1 MFCKPVTMRM
11 LADELGLSLSAVSKA
26 LNDYPD
32 IGQETKALV
41 LSKAAEMGYTPNL
54 LARNLAKKTSSFVG
68 VVIRDVNSIY
78 GEMFKSLN
86 EVARRY
92 DLHLIL
98 YDTDNDPAVEKWC
111 IQNLIDSMAMGIVV
125 TPVSEDVSGILESTR
140 DRVPVVFLGGRV
152 TNPALNYVCSDSRAG
167 TEQALRHLMGLGHR
181 HIAMVCDHKQSSSRS
196 GKLAVYRSLM
206 AEMGEPERVFVS
218 SEGDG
223 NIMQAGYR
231 QGRRILESKDEITAV
246 FVVKDMM
253 ALGVIHGLTE
263 GGVQVPEQI
272 SVVGYDGINEAALPM
287 VGLTTV
293 AQPRMEMAE
302 KMIDILRGKA
312 EDANPAPEHWLAE
325 PRLVVRRST
334 APVRMK

>member
-1 MFCKPVTMRM
+1 MSLKPVTMRM

-32 IGQETKALV
+32 ISPETKTLV
-41 LSKAAEMGYTPNL
+41 LSKASEMGYTPNL

-68 VVIRDVNSIY
+68 VVIRDVDSIY

-125 TPVSEDVSGILESTR
+125 TPVSEDVSGILEITR
-140 DRVPVVFLGGRV
+140 DRIPVVFLGGKV
-152 TNPALNYVCSDSRAG
+152 TDPELNYVCSDSQAG
-167 TEQALRHLMGLGHR
+167 TEQALRYLLDQGHR
-181 HIAMVCDHKQSSSRS
+181 KIAMVCDHKQSSSRTD
-196 GKLAVYRSLM
+196 KLAVYRRLM
-206 AEMGEPERVFVS
+206 KEMGEREHVFVS
-218 SEGDG
+218 SERDGD
-223 NIMQAGYR
+223 IMQAGYR
-231 QGRRILESKDEITAV
+231 QGLRLLKFKDEITAV
-246 FVVKDMM
+246 FVVKDVM
-253 ALGVIHGLTE
+253 ALGVIEALTQA
-263 GGVQVPEQI
+263 GVQVPEQI
-272 SVVGYDGINEAALPM
+272 SVVGYDGINEAGLPM

-302 KMIDILRGKA
+302 KIIGILRSKA
-312 EDANPAPEHWLAE
+312 ENADPTPEHWLAR
-325 PRLVVRRST
+325 PQLVVRRST
-334 APVRMK
+334 APVRAD